1 MNALKYIK
9 TKINILKY
17 DFSSIKRYRQL
28 LNLILNQ
35 KPKSIIEIGVYKG
48 LRSAQMLNAAKV
60 YNNGVDFYGFDLFE
74 DFYSEDKI
82 LDKEL
87 SKKPNSQNKIYDYLK
102 NYGQINL
109 YKGFTH
115 DTLPKF
121 IDKKLKV
128 DFIFIDG
135 GHSIETIKN
144 DWLNVSKMMHEKTIV
159 VFDDFYHDDK
169 ELVKS
174 FGCNDVILN
183 LDKKYK
189 VTYLPIIDK
198 IDKNKLKIQ
207 LVQVTL

>member
-1 MNALKYIK
+1 M
-9 TKINILKY
+9 
-17 DFSSIKRYRQL
+17 L
-28 LNLILNQ
+28 LYYL
-35 KPKSIIEIGVYKG
+35 
-48 LRSAQMLNAAKV
+48 
-60 YNNGVDFYGFDLFE
+60 
-74 DFYSEDKI
+74 
-82 LDKEL
+82 
-87 SKKPNSQNKIYDYLK
+87 IYDYLK